1 VIMKRRLRLLLL
13 CCLALTTP
21 VAAQP
26 GFAPSSLGTAP
37 GSLVEVDESIAT
49 QQLLVCT
56 EESRRARLAS
66 ELDALGSARAD
77 FEQRIIRQGRAL
89 YRIRRTGLLPVAGG
103 FEAMLGHLSRVERLE
118 RLVQREIENV
128 RATRD
133 RQIALQRDIAR
144 LDQSVTDARE
154 RLTRL
159 SEDRRRMEEQQQLA
173 MMYEQTFMAPALP
186 LAPVAPMPGMGLQLS
201 DGSAIGPTFAT
212 MRGRL
217 GIPTE
222 GRYRT
227 TDVQREDGPAVEFR
241 VEGEAPARVVAD
253 GRVAF
258 VGRYGTYGL
267 MVIVEHGDSFFT
279 VYAGLSSTDVQNGST
294 IRMGQRVGRVMGSP
308 LLFQVRRGTRA
319 LDARSWLGI

>member
-1 VIMKRRLRLLLL
+1 MTRRLRLLLL
-13 CCLALTTP
+13 CCLVVAAPAL
-21 VAAQP
+21 AQP
-26 GFAPSSLGTAP
+26 GFAPLALGASP
-37 GSLVEVDESIAT
+37 RSLVEVDEAIAT
-49 QQLLVCT
+49 QDLLVRT
-56 EESRRARLAS
+56 EEARRARLAA

-77 FEQRIIRQGRAL
+77 FEERIIRQGRAL

-128 RATRD
+128 RTTRD
-133 RQIALQRDIAR
+133 RQIALQHDIAR
-144 LDQSVTDARE
+144 LDRSVEDARQQLA
-154 RLTRL
+154 RLNG
-159 SEDRRRMEEQQQLA
+159 DRARIQEQQQLA
-173 MMYEQTFMAPALP
+173 MLYEQTFMAPSLP
-186 LAPVAPMPGMGLQLS
+186 LSPVMPGMGTGLQMS
-201 DGSAIGPTFAT
+201 DGSALGPTFAT

-241 VEGEAPARVVAD
+241 TEGEAPARVVAD

-258 VGRYGTYGL
+258 VGRYGNYGL
-267 MVIVEHGDSFFT
+267 MVIVEHGESFFT
-279 VYAGLSSTDVQNGST
+279 VYAGLSSADVQVGSAL
-294 IRMGQRVGRVMGSP
+294 RMGQRVGRVLGSP

-319 LDARSWLGI
+319 LDARSWLGL

>member
-1 VIMKRRLRLLLL
+1 MKQRLRLLLL
-13 CCLALTTP
+13 CCLALATP
-21 VAAQP
+21 VSAQP
-26 GFAPSSLGTAP
+26 GFAPVALGTAP
-37 GSLVEVDESIAT
+37 TSLAEVDAAIAT
-49 QQLLVCT
+49 QQLLVRT

-128 RATRD
+128 RVTRD

-154 RLTRL
+154 RLSRL
-159 SEDRRRMEEQQQLA
+159 SGDRQRMEEHMQLA
-173 MMYEQTFMAPALP
+173 MMYEQTFMAPSLP
-186 LAPVAPMPGMGLQLS
+186 LSPVQAMPSMGLQLS

-258 VGRYGTYGL
+258 VGRYGNYGL
-267 MVIVEHGDSFFT
+267 MVDVEQGVCFIT
-279 VYAGLSSTDVQNGST
+279 VYAGLGGVHVQTASSIHN
-294 IRMGQRVGRVMGSP
+294 
-308 LLFQVRRGTRA
+308 
-319 LDARSWLGI
+319 

>member
-1 VIMKRRLRLLLL
+1 MTRRLRVLVL

-21 VAAQP
+21 VLAQP
-26 GFAPSSLGTAP
+26 AFAPSLPAAPQSLAE
-37 GSLVEVDESIAT
+37 LDQEIAT
-49 QQLLVCT
+49 QQLLVQT
-56 EESRRARLAS
+56 EEARRARLAS
-66 ELDALGSARAD
+66 ELTALGSARED
-77 FEQRIIRQGRAL
+77 FETRIIRQGRAL

-118 RLVQREIENV
+118 RLVHREIENV
-128 RATRD
+128 RVTRD

-144 LDQSVTDARE
+144 LDASASDARE
-154 RLTRL
+154 RLARL
-159 SEDRRRMEEQQQLA
+159 TGDRQRMEEQQQLA
-173 MMYEQTFMAPALP
+173 MMYEQTFMSPSLP
-186 LAPVAPMPGMGLQLS
+186 LSAVPPVPGMGLQLS
-201 DGSAIGPTFAT
+201 DGGAIGPTFAT

-258 VGRYGTYGL
+258 VGRYGAYGL

-279 VYAGLSSTDVQNGST
+279 VYAGLSAVDVQNGSA

>member
-1 VIMKRRLRLLLL
+1 MTRRLRLLLL
-13 CCLALTTP
+13 CCLALATP
-21 VAAQP
+21 VFAQP
-26 GFAPSSLGTAP
+26 GLPPMTTGATANP
-37 GSLVEVDESIAT
+37 LVAVDESIAA
-49 QQLLVCT
+49 QELVVRS
-56 EESRRARLAS
+56 EEARRDRLAA

-118 RLVQREIENV
+118 RLVQREIDNV
-128 RATRD
+128 RTTRD
-133 RQIALQRDIAR
+133 RQLALQRDIGR
-144 LDQSVTDARE
+144 LDRSAEDARQ
-154 RLTRL
+154 RLAQL
-159 SEDRRRMEEQQQLA
+159 QGDRRRVQEQQQLA
-173 MMYEQTFMAPALP
+173 MLYEQTFMAPSLP
-186 LAPVAPMPGMGLQLS
+186 MAPVAPMPGGLQLS

-241 VEGEAPARVVAD
+241 TEGEAPARVVAD

-258 VGRYGTYGL
+258 VGRYGSYGL

-279 VYAGLSSTDVQNGST
+279 VYAGLSSADVQVGGAL
-294 IRMGQRVGRVMGSP
+294 RMGQRVGRVLGSP

-319 LDARSWLGI
+319 LDARSWLGL